1 MILYFREKKNQ
12 RLNILLLSQFFSTTK
27 GGGEYVFKIMSDNLS
42 KRGHKVWVITND
54 VKNENY
60 EITENVK
67 IIKVKPTIEY
77 RGGIPPTFQENFL
90 YVINAFR
97 KAISIIKKE
106 KIDVV
111 HSNNFSPALVGSLI
125 SYFTK
130 IPHVT
135 TIHDIFSI
143 YDKKFWKK
151 WAEQTNVSSI
161 NARIIPF
168 FEKKMLK
175 LNFDCIHTV
184 SEATKKDI
192 LSIGTDKPIRV
203 IPNSISTKSETKQ
216 VKKNQFLYL
225 GRLVFYKNIEIILR
239 AFKIVLKKSPNSF
252 LIIAGDGPHKESLK
266 KIVSELNIQKN
277 VEFKG
282 FVSTT
287 EKINLLAESNALLFP
302 SICEGFGLV
311 ILEAFS
317 QNRPVLV
324 SNIAPMSDIVSHGET
339 GFVLN
344 PNDED
349 EWAEHIM
356 KLIDNNQKSDIMGK
370 NGNLILK
377 TKYNQNIMFDKL
389 IEMYNDLVKGKS

>member
-1 MILYFREKKNQ
+1 MILYFRGKKNQ

-27 GGGEYVFKIMSDNLS
+27 GGGEYVFKTMSDNLS

-77 RGGIPPTFQENFL
+77 RGGIPPTFLENIL

-97 KAISIIKKE
+97 KAISIMKKE
-106 KIDVV
+106 KIDVI

-130 IPHVT
+130 TPHVT

-151 WAEQTNVSSI
+151 WAEQTKVSSM

-192 LSIGTDKPIRV
+192 LSIGTDKPIWI
-203 IPNSISTKSETKQ
+203 IPNSISNKSETKQ

-239 AFKIVLKKSPNSF
+239 AFKIVIKKSPDSI

-266 KIVSELNIQKN
+266 NIVSELNIQKN

-282 FVSTT
+282 YVSTR

-370 NGNLILK
+370 NGNRILE
-377 TKYNQNIMFDKL
+377 TKYNQNIMFEKL
-389 IEMYNDLVKGKS
+389 IEMYNNLVKGKS